1 MLDRFCEH
9 CCFVII
15 LFFSKADQNQFLLEL
30 KVIEDKRRYISF
42 SALFLT
48 QVTNLFWL
56 PAVLYTAE
64 KLIKKVLFKKRI
76 TLSGCNSIYENLIGK
91 L

>member
-48 QVTNLFWL
+48 QVANLFWL

-64 KLIKKVLFKKRI
+64 CKFKMSSTTFVPSRWDKKVALLF
-76 TLSGCNSIYENLIGK
+76 LIS
-91 L
+91 